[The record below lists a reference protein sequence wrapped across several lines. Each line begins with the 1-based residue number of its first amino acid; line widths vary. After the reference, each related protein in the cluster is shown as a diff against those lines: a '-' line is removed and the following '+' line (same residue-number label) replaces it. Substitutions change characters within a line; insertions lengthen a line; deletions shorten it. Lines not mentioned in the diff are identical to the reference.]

1 MTKIKTSD
9 LFCLYLRSFLVQNGW
24 NYERMTA
31 LGFAWIL
38 KPLTGKLFGSTEEQK
53 SFLKRHLLGFN
64 ANPYMVDYA
73 VGAVVKLEEDRTPA
87 EQIIRFKNS
96 LRGPLG
102 AIGDRLIWQN
112 LKPALLIL
120 SLALCITL
128 GAWGAA
134 IGWLLFNLFQVY
146 HRARGIVKGYN
157 LGWGLSSELTKGY
170 LQRMTVW
177 SNRMGAFFLGILLVF
192 VLGHLKSKSGKLED
206 IPILVGFSLISVFA
220 FRRNFNPNY
229 TILFSLVLFL
239 LIKTMILLV

>member
-1 MTKIKTSD
+1 MAKIKTSD

-38 KPLTGKLFGSTEEQK
+38 KPLAKRLFESAEEQK

-73 VGAVVKLEEDRTPA
+73 VGAVVKLEEDKTPE
-87 EQIIRFKNS
+87 EQIVRFKSS
-96 LRGPLG
+96 LHGPLG

-112 LKPALLIL
+112 LKPAVLIL
-120 SLALCITL
+120 SLALCIAI

-134 IGWLLFNLFQVY
+134 VGWLLFNLFQVY
-146 HRARGIVKGYN
+146 HRARGLVKGYK
-157 LGWGLSSELTKGY
+157 LGWELPSELTKGY
-170 LQRMTVW
+170 LQSMTEW
-177 SNRMGAFFLGILLVF
+177 SNRLGAVFLGILLV
-192 VLGHLKSKSGKLED
+192 LKTGHVKIKTGQPENIL
-206 IPILVGFSLISVFA
+206 ILVGFSLISVFA

-229 TILFSLVLFL
+229 IILLSLVLFL
-239 LIKTMILLV
+239 LIKTIILLV